1 MTRQLPPKPKLPR
14 IITVLYVSPFAED
27 YVSLQ
32 TVLNRSNWKLHN
44 SESVLSALA
53 ATRRWDISVVI
64 CEQDLSPGTWID
76 MLEELSIL
84 RIVPPLIVTSRLADS
99 TLWVEALN
107 LGAYDVLAKP
117 FERSELVR
125 TVLGAVALAPTAGVP
140 AKVVNAMQTT
150 S

>member
-1 MTRQLPPKPKLPR
+1 M
-14 IITVLYVSPFAED
+14 
-27 YVSLQ
+27 
-32 TVLNRSNWKLHN
+32 
-44 SESVLSALA
+44 LA
-53 ATRRWDISVVI
+53 
-64 CEQDLSPGTWID
+64 
-76 MLEELSIL
+76 ELSSL

-125 TVLGAVALAPTAGVP
+125 TVLGAVALAPKAGVP
-140 AKVVNAMQTT
+140 ARVVIAGKAA